1 MRQHSAWTQTGA
13 TVLIALVGML
23 TFATPD
29 TVFAQSKGK
38 SDGTPSFGQGGNS
51 RKTSEPYT
59 RSSDRPRTGVIGT
72 GIPVA
77 IGGDATAPNA
87 TTTRVKP
94 PPPGRTKPPP
104 QRPASPPTA
113 NNRINI
119 PPPNENRLLPDEV
132 VLEFAADLTAQ
143 DIAALAA
150 RHQLAEIESVNLAL
164 TNTIFFRGRIT
175 DGRPV
180 RVVLAGLAGEAS
192 LRTGQPNYLYEFVQQ
207 QSAASDPAVP
217 PALVT
222 SVLAAGAAQPANSD
236 PTLYAAVKLRLSE
249 AHGLAKGNN
258 ILVAVIDSGVDI
270 KHPDFQGGIAGSFDA
285 LNSPEPPHTHG
296 TGTAGAIG
304 ARFRQMGVAPAAQ
317 LLAIRA
323 FSMSVGFTFAIIKGI
338 DHAAAQNARIINMS
352 FAGPVD
358 PATLRHLAAAYDKG
372 IVLIAAAGNLGP
384 KAPPQY
390 PAAAPNVIAVS
401 ATDISDRLYV
411 NANRGAY
418 VAISAPGVNVQVPA
432 PGGLY
437 QVTSGTSF
445 AAAYISG
452 VAALILERKPS
463 LAPDEV
469 RQLLQSSSKDLGPRG
484 KDDQFGSGRADAYQ
498 AILAVER

>member
-1 MRQHSAWTQTGA
+1 MRQHSAWTLTGA
-13 TVLIALVGML
+13 TFLIALVGML
-23 TFATPD
+23 MLAAPG
-29 TVFAQSKGK
+29 TVSAQSKGK
-38 SDGTPSFGQGGNS
+38 DGGYPSSSGQGGSS

-59 RSSDRPRTGVIGT
+59 RSPDRPRTGVIGT

-77 IGGDATAPNA
+77 IGGDAT
-87 TTTRVKP
+87 TTRVKP
-94 PPPGRTKPPP
+94 SPPGRNKPPP
-104 QRPASPPTA
+104 RRPASPLAA

-119 PPPNENRLLPDEV
+119 PSPNENRLLPDEV
-132 VLEFAADLTAQ
+132 VLEFAADQTAQ

-180 RVVLAGLAGEAS
+180 RVVLAGLAGEGS

-207 QSAASDPAVP
+207 QGAASAPAATPV
-217 PALVT
+217 V
-222 SVLAAGAAQPANSD
+222 AAGGEQSANSD

-249 AHGLAKGNN
+249 AHGLARGNN

-296 TGTAGAIG
+296 TGTAGAIA
-304 ARFRQMGVAPAAQ
+304 ARFRQMGVAPGSQ
-317 LLAIRA
+317 ILAIRA
-323 FSMSVGFTFAIIKGI
+323 FSMSIGFTFAIIKGI

-372 IVLIAAAGNLGP
+372 LVLIAAAGNLGP